1 MDEPTI
7 VILGGGVGGVV
18 AANELHAKLKEKAR
32 IVVVERNLQQSF
44 QPSYLWVMT
53 GERQPDSISRDI
65 ARLDRKGI
73 EVVAGEIES
82 IDTAGKSVTVSGKQI
97 EYDYLI
103 VALGAELDFESIPGL
118 AKAHTYYTLDGAER
132 LAGELKQFKGG
143 QVTIVVAGAPY
154 KCPAAPYEGAMLLEG
169 YFHSRHVRHNMKLAM
184 YTPEPLPMP
193 VGGKTLGENIQEML
207 AHKGIDFHPEMQLTS
222 AKGGELQFEDGS
234 TAAADLLIV
243 VPPHRAPAVVR
254 DAGLTNDTGWISV
267 DESTLATAHDGVY
280 AIGDVTRIA
289 LPDGMA
295 LPKAGVFAHGQA
307 EVVARNLAA
316 QILGHAKRETYDGTG
331 YCFLEAGGGVAGM
344 AQGNFYGEPRRIT
357 MRSPSPVWHW
367 GKVAYERYWLW
378 KWY

>member
-18 AANELHAKLKEKAR
+18 AANELHTKLKARAR
-32 IVVVERNLQQSF
+32 IVVVERHLQQSF

-65 ARLDRKGI
+65 TRLDRKGI

-82 IDTAGKSVTVSGKQI
+82 IDTAGKSVTVSGKEI
-97 EYDYLI
+97 GYDYLI
-103 VALGAELDFESIPGL
+103 VALGADLDFESIPGI
-118 AKAHTYYTLDGAER
+118 AEAHTYYTLAGAER
-132 LAGELKQFKGG
+132 LAADLKQFKGG
-143 QVTIVVAGAPY
+143 QVTTVVASAPY

-169 YFHSRHVRHNMKLAM
+169 YFHSRHVRHNMKLAI
-184 YTPEPLPMP
+184 YTPEPAPMP
-193 VGGKTLGENIQEML
+193 VAGEALGAGVQEML
-207 AHKGIDFHPEMQLTS
+207 AHKGINFHGKMQLS
-222 AKGGELQFEDGS
+222 AVKGGELQFEDGS

-254 DAGLTNDTGWISV
+254 EAGLTDDTGWVPV
-267 DESTLATAHDGVY
+267 DVSTLATAHEGVY
-280 AIGDVTRIA
+280 AIGDVTRIP
-289 LPDGMA
+289 LSDGMA

-307 EVVARNLAA
+307 EVVARNIAA
-316 QILGHAKRETYDGTG
+316 QVLGHAKREKYDGTG